1 MNFKYF
7 QIHKEMLQTGRTEKV
22 DEKTGVICVISV
34 FPFWVIIFKLS
45 KKGHFFQFYADFSK
59 LSKDIK
65 AIYISERSRYALS
78 VNGIAYYAMT

>member
-34 FPFWVIIFKLS
+34 FSFWVIIFKLS
-45 KKGHFFQFYADFSK
+45 KKKGIFSI
-59 LSKDIK
+59 LCW
-65 AIYISERSRYALS
+65 L
-78 VNGIAYYAMT
+78 